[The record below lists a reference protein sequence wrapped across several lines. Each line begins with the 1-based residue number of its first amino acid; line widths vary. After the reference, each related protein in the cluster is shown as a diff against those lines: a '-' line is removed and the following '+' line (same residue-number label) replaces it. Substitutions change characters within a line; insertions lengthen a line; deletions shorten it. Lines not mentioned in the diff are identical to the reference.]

1 VISSGELAYRA
12 GGFALRYIASP
23 VSHAVT
29 MAGVLHLTFGD
40 GSRILDGTVALAVI
54 AHLLIFGRTLEG
66 WAASGDRMAA
76 VLRNFSERGGFQTQE
91 NDDEDV

>member
-1 VISSGELAYRA
+1 MTGGEAAYRA

-23 VSHAVT
+23 FSHAVT

-40 GSRILDGTVALAVI
+40 SSRVVDGTVALAVI
-54 AHLLIFGRTLEG
+54 AHLLVFGRTLEG
-66 WAASGDRMAA
+66 WAASGNRMAA
-76 VLRNFSERGGFQTQE
+76 VLRDFTERGGFQPQE

>member
-12 GGFALRYIASP
+12 GGFALRYIASLF
-23 VSHAVT
+23 SHAVM

-40 GSRILDGTVALAVI
+40 SSRVIDGAVALAVV
-54 AHLLIFGRTLEG
+54 AHLLIFGRTLES
-66 WAASGDRMAA
+66 WTASGDRMAA